1 MKKIFR
7 TVFIMQTCFSEFDK
21 FNSYFVTPKTY
32 PSIETPIR
40 EMIEAANNLIGDERI
55 SIDFICNDSFYT
67 NIVDSTLQNINDDND
82 TSELLVRSVKLMQ
95 LDKRSSS
102 VSLQQE
108 SSQQKLSLPT
118 NRTSVGKREHDGM
131 KIGQFVQFTMRKLN
145 ELNLVTEE
153 EIINPQNMSY
163 SKEVFKQN
171 FEVLRSTD
179 KEIIDDGGITR
190 YYSKEK
196 FFGDYYLSSQW
207 YERHWELFLNWVNWV
222 NRMYGN

>member
-153 EIINPQNMSY
+153 EIINLQNMSY

-207 YERHWELFLNWVNWV
+207 YERHWELFLNWVN
-222 NRMYGN
+222 